1 MTLEKLRD
9 FIQTAK
15 PGRCFVYGESAYE
28 RVPDADIMKAAY
40 NAYRAGKVLLIQK
53 RVGDR
58 KKEDGKFQYIA
69 VKK

>member
-9 FIQTAK
+9 FIQSAK
-15 PGRCFVYGESAYE
+15 PGRKFVYGESAYE

-40 NAYRAGKVLLIQK
+40 NAYRAGKVLLLQK
-53 RVGDR
+53 RVGER

-69 VKK
+69 VKR